1 MMTMLPG
8 IYARQCRASSTLRMT
23 RCNNSRSFGA
33 NFAMFPMCAM
43 CAMKAAFEMIAAGV
57 DHTLNRALEQC
68 ATSEVLSE
76 AGLINA
82 SLLRVC

>member
-1 MMTMLPG
+1 
-8 IYARQCRASSTLRMT
+8 
-23 RCNNSRSFGA
+23 
-33 NFAMFPMCAM
+33 M

-57 DHTLNRALEQC
+57 DHTLNPALEQC

-76 AGLINA
+76 VGLINA

>member
-1 MMTMLPG
+1 
-8 IYARQCRASSTLRMT
+8 
-23 RCNNSRSFGA
+23 
-33 NFAMFPMCAM
+33 MFPMCAMCAM

-76 AGLINA
+76 VGLINA